1 MMGEKPMTYRIRA
14 NGKKTCIF
22 DVCYDIEK
30 KLKQVLPE
38 IERPVLLRAL
48 AKCRL
53 YYEGNLYY
61 GRRTTN
67 KEEKDK
73 RKKRDLTEIERII
86 YQFLLKEGLNP
97 STTYRWFLATRVPSD
112 IKEKLE
118 KHQMPVKQALMISA
132 NRKRVRDTNIGMA
145 MLEEMRTIVRGL

>member
-1 MMGEKPMTYRIRA
+1 MLSDKTMTYRIRRH
-14 NGKKTCIF
+14 GKKVSIF

-30 KLKQVLPE
+30 KLKKILPE
-38 IERPVLLRAL
+38 LERPVLLRAL

-61 GRRTTN
+61 GRRTTCE
-67 KEEKDK
+67 EEKKK
-73 RKKRDLTEIERII
+73 RKKRELTEIERII
-86 YQFLLKEGLNP
+86 YQFLLKEDLNP

-118 KHQMPVKQALMISA
+118 RHQIPVKQALMISA
-132 NRKRVRDTNIGMA
+132 NRK
-145 MLEEMRTIVRGL
+145 